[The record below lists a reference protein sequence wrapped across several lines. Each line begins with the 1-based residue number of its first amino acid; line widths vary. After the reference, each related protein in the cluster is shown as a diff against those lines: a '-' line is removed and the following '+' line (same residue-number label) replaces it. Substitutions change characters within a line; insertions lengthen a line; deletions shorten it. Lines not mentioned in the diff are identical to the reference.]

1 MTALAISH
9 VQYYYLEYSYIQEIM
24 ETDLDLKR
32 NVDQIRFY
40 CNTEEVPLCDFKS
53 FIFQDNIER
62 KDTNINKYDLN
73 QRESPVPENLGKLTI
88 KKFQQKLKNAHV

>member
-32 NVDQIRFY
+32 NVD
-40 CNTEEVPLCDFKS
+40 
-53 FIFQDNIER
+53 
-62 KDTNINKYDLN
+62 
-73 QRESPVPENLGKLTI
+73 
-88 KKFQQKLKNAHV
+88 